1 MKTVHYINMSRI
13 PNDLKVVA
21 YDPLLS
27 IASIRLCFIL
37 RYHFS
42 WLSLTDNRFVLAVR
56 NASEWYLGPFRG
68 LIVVGSVDLSVL
80 LAMIIYEGITGL
92 LIGIPLSRKKKLR

>member
-1 MKTVHYINMSRI
+1 MILYYLSQ
-13 PNDLKVVA
+13 A
-21 YDPLLS
+21 YGFVLFLG
-27 IASIRLCFIL
+27 II
-37 RYHFS
+37 FS

-92 LIGIPLSRKKKLR
+92 LIGIPFI